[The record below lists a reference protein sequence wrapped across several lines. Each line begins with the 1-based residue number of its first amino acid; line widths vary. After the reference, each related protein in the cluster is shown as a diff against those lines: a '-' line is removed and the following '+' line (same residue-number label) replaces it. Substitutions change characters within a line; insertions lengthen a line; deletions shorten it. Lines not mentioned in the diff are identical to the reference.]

1 MWMLQKIFNPSCPMD
16 RSERKNILI
25 RCFGT
30 PMKSMARHRIRNLP
44 TRDEQRSPVQYLYCR
59 APGSQRR
66 SNREREDKK
75 NASSERKQKET
86 LFLRCLMS
94 SQRERELSFLHLK
107 RKPSLTYCVA
117 APPLNSLTQV
127 GRGTMPLRRQHT
139 SRQRL
144 TFAAAV
150 YVIGD
155 LQVGIALARLLGRV
169 AVAADHP
176 ALGRALAPVAELLVS
191 SACVNK
197 H

>member
-1 MWMLQKIFNPSCPMD
+1 MSKEAISPSAIFVLPSAWVAAQIKQREGGQKKC
-16 RSERKNILI
+16 LI
-25 RCFGT
+25 REEA
-30 PMKSMARHRIRNLP
+30 K
-44 TRDEQRSPVQYLYCR
+44 RDSLS
-59 APGSQRR
+59 A
-66 SNREREDKK
+66 
-75 NASSERKQKET
+75 
-86 LFLRCLMS
+86 LFDELA
-94 SQRERELSFLHLK
+94 ERELSFLHLK

>member
-1 MWMLQKIFNPSCPMD
+1 
-16 RSERKNILI
+16 
-25 RCFGT
+25 
-30 PMKSMARHRIRNLP
+30 MKSMARHRIRNLP
-44 TRDEQRSPVQYLYCR
+44 TRDEQRSHFAQCNICIAERL
-59 APGSQRR
+59 GR
-66 SNREREDKK
+66 SADQTERGRTKK
-75 NASSERKQKET
+75 NASSESISEEAKRDSLSA
-86 LFLRCLMS
+86 LFDELA
-94 SQRERELSFLHLK
+94 ERELSFLHLK

-117 APPLNSLTQV
+117 ALPLNSLTQV